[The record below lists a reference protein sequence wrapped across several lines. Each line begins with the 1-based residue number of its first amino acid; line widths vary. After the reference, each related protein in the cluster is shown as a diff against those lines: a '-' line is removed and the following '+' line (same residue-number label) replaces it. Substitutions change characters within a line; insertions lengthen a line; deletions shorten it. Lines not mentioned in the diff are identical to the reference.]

1 MKTLALI
8 ALTTLLTLSAV
19 LPSQAANKNP
29 FYPQDR
35 TWDLADQGSNGGGAG
50 GGGGGGD

>member
-19 LPSQAANKNP
+19 LPSQAGNNP

-35 TWDLADQGSNGGGAG
+35 SWDLTDQGPNG
-50 GGGGGGD
+50 GGGGGGGGGE

>member
-8 ALTTLLTLSAV
+8 ALTALLTLSAV
-19 LPSQAANKNP
+19 LPSQANNP

-35 TWDLADQGSNGGGAG
+35 SWDFAEQGPNGGGGG

>member
-1 MKTLALI
+1 MKTLALV

-19 LPSQAANKNP
+19 LPSQAKTNP
-29 FYPQDR
+29 RYPQDR
-35 TWDLADQGSNGGGAG
+35 SWEFSDQGANGGGGG